1 MSTIEKLRRVR
12 SYNTVRVES
21 DPAGACHWLHMHTDV
36 GRGIRPCFRTELMN
50 DMWDFLSSIT
60 LRDDQRSGN
69 RLRHVVLASD
79 APAAFNLGG
88 DLELFARLIREQ
100 DRQRLLS
107 YARHCIDGVHHLH
120 TGLGGDVR
128 TIALIQGDALGGGME
143 LALACHHI
151 VAEEG
156 VEMGLPEVLFG
167 LFPGMGAYS
176 FLSRR
181 VSSQMAERI
190 ILEGRL
196 YKAEELHRMGVVDIL
211 APKGGGAQAVE
222 ALIQQQQRSPISH
235 LALNAARTMAQP
247 VSRDELMNITEL
259 WVDSALRLGD
269 KSLKMMERI
278 VRAQVRRSAAQAA

>member
-1 MSTIEKLRRVR
+1 M
-12 SYNTVRVES
+12 
-21 DPAGACHWLHMHTDV
+21 AGAGT
-36 GRGIRPCFRTELMN
+36 GIRPCFRTALM
-50 DMWDFLSSIT
+50 DEMWTYLNSIT
-60 LRDDQRSGN
+60 LPKSQRRPGN
-69 RLRHVVLASD
+69 LRHVVIASD
-79 APAAFNLGG
+79 APAFNLGG
-88 DLELFARLIREQ
+88 DLELFARLIRDNNREQ
-100 DRQRLLS
+100 LLA
-107 YARHCIDGVHHLH
+107 YARRCVDGVHHIH
-120 TGLGGDVR
+120 SGLGGDVR
-128 TIALIQGDALGGGME
+128 TIALVQGDALGGGME

-156 VEMGLPEVLFG
+156 AEMGLPEVLFG

-181 VSSQMAERI
+181 VSPQLAERI

-196 YKAEELHRMGVVDIL
+196 YKAEELHRMGIVDVL
-211 APKGGGAQAVE
+211 APKGGGNEAVE
-222 ALIQQQQRSPISH
+222 ALIAQQQRAPISH

-269 KSLKMMERI
+269 KSLRMMERI